1 MYKFSFKIR
10 HKNCS
15 ETALS
20 IRFPKHYITVFDIQ
34 SRNPKEKQ
42 YLYNITGN
50 EKEFDEIINHL
61 KKSRDY
67 KLTKEVER
75 KKDHLV
81 LLVILDQKS
90 YIQNIIQ
97 KYNAF
102 FIDLHTVV
110 GGFEYWHVGI
120 FDRSLIEPMR
130 KDLRKMGDLEA
141 LYIGEVDFAH
151 TLLSEQQKKI
161 FTYAFEAGYY
171 EIPRKTTIAKIA
183 KALKLNHATVGEHL
197 LKAENKMINSMAR
210 RL

>member
-15 ETALS
+15 ETAFS
-20 IRFPKHYITVFDIQ
+20 IKFPKHHISVFDIQ
-34 SRNPKEKQ
+34 SRNPEEKQ

-50 EKEFDEIINHL
+50 NKDFDSIIRHL
-61 KKSRDY
+61 KNSKAYR
-67 KLTKEVER
+67 LTKEVER
-75 KKDHLV
+75 TKDSLV
-81 LLVILDQKS
+81 LLVILDQQS
-90 YIQNIIQ
+90 YIQNVIQ

-102 FIDLHTVV
+102 FIDLHTVA
-110 GGFEYWHVGI
+110 GGYEYWHVGI

-130 KDLRKMGDLEA
+130 KDLGKMGDLKI

-161 FTYAFEAGYY
+161 FKYAFEMGYY
-171 EIPRKTTIAKIA
+171 EIPRKTTIAKIS

-197 LKAENKMINSMAR
+197 LKAENKLISSMAR
-210 RL
+210 KI

>member
-20 IRFPKHYITVFDIQ
+20 IKFPKHHITVFDIQ

-42 YLYNITGN
+42 YLYNITGD
-50 EKEFDEIINHL
+50 EKGFDSIIKYL
-61 KKSRDY
+61 KKIKAY
-67 KLTKEVER
+67 ELVKEIER
-75 KKDHLV
+75 KRDNLV
-81 LLVILDQKS
+81 LLVILNQKS

-110 GGFEYWHVGI
+110 GGYEYWHVGI
-120 FDRSLIEPMR
+120 FDRNLIEPMR
-130 KDLRKMGDLEA
+130 KDLKKMGDLVV

-151 TLLSEQQKKI
+151 TLLSQQQKKI
-161 FTYAFEAGYY
+161 FSFAFENGYY
-171 EIPRKTTIAKIA
+171 QIPRKINIDKIA

-197 LKAENKMINSMAR
+197 LKAENKIINSMAKKV
-210 RL
+210 

>member
-20 IRFPKHYITVFDIQ
+20 IKFPKHHITVFDIQ

-50 EKEFDEIINHL
+50 EKYFDAIIKHL
-61 KKSRDY
+61 KNSKAY

-75 KKDHLV
+75 KKDSLV

-90 YIQNIIQ
+90 YIQNTIQ

-102 FIDLHTVV
+102 FVDLHTVY
-110 GGFEYWHVGI
+110 GGYEYWHVGI
-120 FDRSLIEPMR
+120 FDRNLIEPMR
-130 KDLRKMGDLEA
+130 KDLKKMGDLET

-151 TLLSEQQKKI
+151 TLLSEQQKRI
-161 FTYAFEAGYY
+161 FIFAYETRYY
-171 EIPRKTTIAKIA
+171 EMPRKTTIAKIA

-197 LKAENKMINSMAR
+197 LKAENKIINSMAKK
-210 RL
+210 L